1 MIGKSFSL
9 AALILITTTATAAA
23 APPPCVRFEPPAPF
37 NPSTVFGAP
46 AGHSNGDLA
55 FVSNG
60 ISGYLWKFVWAS
72 SGTIF
77 NLARV
82 ETPPVPF
89 ASGQSLRLNNINV
102 DFLFPALLPRTVQIA
117 FLDLGGYE
125 NLRVNNSS
133 IYVGELTAAPAAL
146 GAATVSVAWT
156 PLAPP
161 SSGKRG
167 VLTIQG
173 KAIQHVWIGGQELW
187 IDDVCGF

>member
-1 MIGKSFSL
+1 MIRQSLPL
-9 AALILITTTATAAA
+9 AALLLLAATAAQA
-23 APPPCVRFEPPAPF
+23 APPNCVRFEPPAPF
-37 NPSTVFGAP
+37 NPATVFGAP
-46 AGHSNGDLA
+46 AGQSSGDLA
-55 FVSNG
+55 FVSSG
-60 ISGYLWKFVWAS
+60 ISGTVWKFVWAS
-72 SGTIF
+72 SGTAF

-82 ETPPVPF
+82 EVPPVPF

-125 NLRVNNSS
+125 NLKVNGSP

-146 GAATVSVAWT
+146 GGATVSVAWT

-161 SSGKRG
+161 SNGKRG
-167 VLTIQG
+167 VLTVQG
-173 KAIQHVWIGGQELW
+173 KAIEHVWIGGQELW